1 MTDIDID
8 AIAALVTEATDELG
22 AAEAELQRVLDGLL
36 PQERAD
42 KSMITAALR
51 EILGRVSVAHRK
63 LEKLRPGA

>member
-1 MTDIDID
+1 MNDLD
-8 AIAALVTEATDELG
+8 AATIGALVTEAAAELG
-22 AAEAELQRVLDGLL
+22 AAEAELQRVLGGLL

-51 EILGRVSVAHRK
+51 EILGRVSAAHQK